1 MMISSFS
8 GADTRVLTMS
18 FSEFGRRVQSNASA
32 GTDHGT
38 AAPMIVVGT
47 EVQPGIIGTNPS
59 LTALNHAAILL
70 CSMISVRYIPLCL
83 HNGLWVSGTE
93 LQTSML
99 RDFAQLP
106 IIKQSA
112 SSVDTEAPRSFACSL
127 SPNPV
132 ESTAR
137 LQFILPQSADVTI
150 RIRDLD
156 GRVCREVVNTRFD
169 AGSQSVEI
177 PRESLPAGTYF
188 IELRALNHRNVCTM
202 VVL

>member
-1 MMISSFS
+1 
-8 GADTRVLTMS
+8 
-18 FSEFGRRVQSNASA
+18 
-32 GTDHGT
+32 
-38 AAPMIVVGT
+38 MIVVGT

-59 LTALNHAAILL
+59 LTALDSSGNLAMQHDFRQVYT
-70 CSMISVRYIPLCL
+70 SVLAQWF
-83 HNGLWVSGTE
+83 GVSGTE

-99 RDFAQLP
+99 RDFTQLP

-127 SPNPV
+127 APNPV

-137 LQFILPQSADVTI
+137 LQFVLPQSADVAI